1 MSWGGRR
8 RILTFTPLYQLM
20 AGYVYYATLFL
31 VILFDT
37 FIFRLRVIGRGNLA
51 RIPPQGAF
59 LISNHSLYFDP
70 GVVAHAVIP
79 RRTLFSALESTVQAT
94 PFLGNFIRFLGAFPI
109 PERMSLVRL
118 ARPVRDALARGW
130 LVHFFPERDLK
141 FQNRELQPFH
151 PGVFFLA
158 QLFGVP
164 VIPVTLVSRHPR
176 LLGRRISRLYVRLT
190 AVIGQPLYPEQFAG
204 NGNGSGNGHGNGS
217 GSGNGN
223 VKRREAVA
231 RMAAQAR
238 ACMQQTIDRYGGP
251 RRLDC
256 STCTP

>member
-1 MSWGGRR
+1 MPWGGSR

-20 AGYVYYATLFL
+20 AAYVFYATLFL

-51 RIPPQGAF
+51 LIPPRGAF

-70 GVVAHAVIP
+70 GVVAHVIAP

-109 PERMSLVRL
+109 PERMTLVRL
-118 ARPVRDALARGW
+118 VRPVRDALARGW

-141 FQNRELQPFH
+141 FQNRELQPFQ

-158 QLFGVP
+158 HLFGVP
-164 VIPVTLVSRHPR
+164 VVPITLVIRHPR
-176 LLGRRISRLYVRLT
+176 LFGRRISRFYVRLT
-190 AVIGQPLYPEQFAG
+190 AVIGRPLYPGRFAG
-204 NGNGSGNGHGNGS
+204 NGGG
-217 GSGNGN
+217 
-223 VKRREAVA
+223 RREAVQ

-238 ACMQQTIDRYGGP
+238 ACMQQAIDRYGES
-251 RRLDC
+251 RRLAC
-256 STCTP
+256 STL